1 MPGLAP
7 CNTADMMCVGSDLRP
22 DGGTYIVLNPD
33 LTIAGASDPYLQA
46 TLVGRSDITG
56 CSMFDVFPDNPSQA
70 DADGELNLRTSLG
83 QVLRSG
89 EPSEMPIQRYDVRDR
104 VSGSGRWV
112 EKHWLPV
119 NRPVFGSG
127 SSEIVYIIHHAE
139 DVTEAVS
146 VEDWIDDRALAIE
159 EQLAALEEM
168 KISLRAHRTRLA
180 AARIDLL
187 RAMNSPDS
195 RMRMEQIRA
204 DVACPDDRR
213 YFVPRDSVP
222 VSGIY
227 RLHHLHGCQ
236 SASEW
241 VHLATGHRFPPCRF
255 CKDCLLYSLTATM

>member
-1 MPGLAP
+1 MVGLAP
-7 CNTADMMCVGSDLRP
+7 CTTTDMMCVGSDLRP
-22 DGGTYIVLNPD
+22 DGGAYILLNPD
-33 LTIAGASDPYLQA
+33 FTIVGASDEYLQA
-46 TLVGRSDITG
+46 TLVGRSEITG
-56 CSMFDVFPDNPSQA
+56 CSMFDVFPDNPSHA
-70 DADGELNLRTSLG
+70 DANGVLNLRASLR

-89 EPSEMPIQRYDVRDR
+89 EPSEMPLQRYDVRDR

-127 SSEIVYIIHHAE
+127 SSEIVYIIHHAKE
-139 DVTEAVS
+139 VTEAVA
-146 VEDWIDDRALAIE
+146 VEDWIDDRALVIE

-168 KISLRAHRTRLA
+168 KTSLRSHRARLA

-187 RAMNSPDS
+187 RALNSPDS
-195 RMRMEQIRA
+195 RTRMEEIRA

-213 YFVPRDSVP
+213 YFVPRNSVP

-227 RLHHLHGCQ
+227 RLHHLRGCQ

-241 VHLATGHRFPPCRF
+241 VHLETGSRFPSCPSCR
-255 CKDCLLYSLTATM
+255 DCLLYSLTTAM